1 MLRSFRLFLSL
12 ALMMAAFALAG
23 CESKEEKAERY
34 FKSGMEYLEKG
45 DEDRALI
52 EFQNVF
58 RYNGFH
64 KEARKTYADIKLRR
78 GDVQEAYSQYLRL
91 IEQYPDTPEVRA
103 TLAEIAIKL
112 GNWNE
117 AERHGREALR
127 LAPDDPRAQVIGVAL
142 DYRTATIAQDKAAR
156 TALAEK
162 ARALLDAHPDHVIAR
177 EVVLDNL
184 LTGPDPMAAM
194 PILDAAIAQE
204 PEELTLQMAKLRL
217 LVQAKDVTGSG
228 EQLKRMYAIFPDNPD
243 VLTALTAWY
252 LSNRDLD
259 GAEAFLRQAAGAP
272 TENLD
277 RHAALVQFLQTLR
290 SPEAARSEL
299 VALIAANQGNPN
311 ADLYGALLASLDF
324 DAGQQTQAIDA
335 LQAIVKAA
343 QPSDQ
348 TRKIKVILARMLD
361 TTGNAVGARA
371 AIEEVLA
378 EDASNVDAL
387 KIRAAWNI
395 QADKPGDAIVDL
407 RTALDQNPRDV
418 QILLLMAEAHQRDGS
433 PDLAAERLAMAVE
446 VSGQAAEPSLR
457 YAQFLVQ
464 QGRLAPA
471 QKVLTDARRV
481 TPASQEILTALGDID
496 LRQKDWS
503 GAQEVAG
510 ALAALG
516 TPEAALAAKTLQAS
530 LLLGQNRTEE
540 GLAFLE
546 EQARQANGDSAP
558 IAMLVQTQ
566 IRNGKLDEARA
577 TLDDALAK
585 APGDVSLRMISAS
598 LAGMQGDLAGSEAQL
613 RALMEEDPS
622 RDMVVRLLYGLLA
635 AQDRDADALAVLDQG
650 IAAAPR
656 SVQLLWLKAG
666 KLEQTGDI
674 DGAIAIYESL
684 YARDS
689 GNTVIANNLASLIS
703 AQKDDAASLSRAAVI
718 ARRLRDTDV
727 PAFQDTYGWI
737 AYRSGNFDEALT
749 YLEPAAAGLP
759 EDVLS
764 QIHLGLAY
772 AAAGQTDKAVAQLDK
787 ALALAGDS
795 ALPQV
800 AQARE
805 SLAALKAGGPFT
817 PPYVAS
823 QGAAASTP

>member
-1 MLRSFRLFLSL
+1 MFRSFRLFLSL

-64 KEARKTYADIKLRR
+64 KEARKTYADIKLKR

-91 IEQYPDTPEVRA
+91 IEQYPDTPDVRA

-112 GNWNE
+112 GNWDE

-127 LAPDDPRAQVIGVAL
+127 LAPDDPRAQVIGVTL
-142 DYRTATIAQDKAAR
+142 DYRKATVAQDEAAR

-162 ARALLDAHPDHVIAR
+162 AKALLDAHPDSEIAR

-184 LTGPDPMAAM
+184 LAGPDPMAAM

-204 PEELTLQMAKLRL
+204 PKDLRLQMTKFRL
-217 LVQAKDVTGSG
+217 LVQTKDNAGSG

-259 GAEAFLRQAAGAP
+259 GAEAFLREAAGAP

-290 SPEAARSEL
+290 GPDAARSEL
-299 VALIAANQGNPN
+299 VSLIAANQGNPN

-324 DAGQQTQAIDA
+324 DAGQQTQAIES

-371 AIEEVLA
+371 VIEEVLA
-378 EDASNVDAL
+378 EDASNVEAL

-418 QILLLMAEAHQRDGS
+418 QILLLMAEAHLRDGS

-446 VSGQAAEPSLR
+446 VSGGAAEPSLR

-464 QGRLAPA
+464 QGRLETA
-471 QKVLTDARRV
+471 QKVLIDARRV
-481 TPASQEILTALGDID
+481 TPASREILTALGDID
-496 LRQKDWS
+496 LRQKDWV

-516 TPEAALAAKTLQAS
+516 TPEAVQAAKALQAS

-577 TLDDALAK
+577 TLDAALAK
-585 APGDVSLRMISAS
+585 APGDISLRMISAS

-635 AQDRDADALAVLDQG
+635 AQGRDADSLAVLDQG
-650 IAAAPR
+650 IAAAPD

-666 KLEQTGDI
+666 KLEQSGDI

-684 YARDS
+684 YAKDS
-689 GNTVIANNLASLIS
+689 SNTVIANNLASLIS
-703 AQKDDAASLSRAAVI
+703 AQKDDAASLNRAAVI

-823 QGAAASTP
+823 QGTAASTP